1 MNVRREKIIFRT
13 QKYLRI
19 TILLQGG
26 GSYAYGVHM
35 FVGGLLG
42 RAHHLKKKKN
52 TKTNHNSFVE

>member
-42 RAHHLKKKKN
+42 RAHHLKKKKKYKN
-52 TKTNHNSFVE
+52 KP